1 MMTHIFSHRLS
12 TEFIQAHMPIYLTGL
27 RLSIFIFLQT
37 VFLYQNASE
46 KGFTEIRF
54 QDSERFRHLPP
65 QDERKHPFVKVRGRS
80 RGSIEHGT
88 EDIFEMHSLF
98 LQNMLSSDQWDGL
111 AVKPY
116 PIERES
122 WA

>member
-1 MMTHIFSHRLS
+1 
-12 TEFIQAHMPIYLTGL
+12 MPIYLTGL

-46 KGFTEIRF
+46 KGFTEMRF
-54 QDSERFRHLPP
+54 QAPQRFRHFPP
-65 QDERKHPFVKVRGRS
+65 QDERKHPFVKVRGSS
-80 RGSIEHGT
+80 RGAIEHGT
-88 EDIFEMHSLF
+88 EDIFEMRFLF
-98 LQNMLSSDQWDGL
+98 LRNMPSSDQWDGL